1 MKDRIGMIN
10 SISEFKSI
18 DRELG
23 HKESY
28 ELDDDTDEVE

>member
-18 DRELG
+18 DHELD
-23 HKESY
+23 HKESD
-28 ELDDDTDEVE
+28 ELDDDIDEVE